1 MRISIDFLHKIQTC
15 SVHGHYLNQY
25 RPHLNFPHLHDH
37 GGHQELHGG
46 GVHQD
51 SAFMCDTCFMPR
63 FLPRIQKFDLLWP
76 HLTLFHLHDTGG
88 H

>member
-63 FLPRIQKFDLLWP
+63 FLPRIKKSDLL
-76 HLTLFHLHDTGG
+76 
-88 H
+88 